1 MKERIII
8 IGAGGHGRVVVD
20 AINAQGIYDT
30 VGFVDSAFP
39 IGSAIIKG
47 CKVVLHQNDIS
58 KIADLADCF
67 IVAIGDNSIREKLY
81 NEAKQYLKPA
91 TIIHNKALIGSEVT
105 IGEGT
110 VVLANVF
117 INTSSAIG
125 ENAIINV
132 GVIIDHDCVIGDHV
146 HLSIGTLVGGRAVV
160 SNSVTTLIGQLLN
173 SRSKV

>member
-39 IGSAIIKG
+39 IGSSITKD
-47 CKVVLHQNDIS
+47 CKVILHQNDIS

-81 NEAKQYLKPA
+81 KEAKQYLKPA

-110 VVLANVF
+110 VVLANAF

-125 ENAIINV
+125 ENCIINA
-132 GVIIDHDCVIGDHV
+132 GVIIDHDCKIGDHV
-146 HLSIGTLVGGRAVV
+146 HLSIGTLVGGRTVV
-160 SNSVTTLIGQLLN
+160 SNSVTTLIGQQIN
-173 SRSKV
+173 SRSKA